1 MNYPDLL
8 AGLSS
13 FANVCRDDQIRGLG
27 GLLTPGHV
35 PPSHQGKAFQA
46 GKGTPRAAGRGEG
59 DGLGKAS
66 QEHQVRL
73 KGRMSSVLLLLR
85 AVDPSRDI
93 SAGGD
98 LHINISIPP
107 GFPFQPFP
115 K

>member
-1 MNYPDLL
+1 M
-8 AGLSS
+8 
-13 FANVCRDDQIRGLG
+13 VLG

-35 PPSHQGKAFQA
+35 PSSSHHPDQGKAFQT
-46 GKGTPRAAGRGEG
+46 GKGTLWAAGRGEG

-73 KGRMSSVLLLLR
+73 EGLMSSVLLLLQ

-93 SAGGD
+93 SAGRD